1 MNERNEPFELYE
13 DNSLFDFIP
22 FLFVL
27 EQMPLFSFSYASSV
41 SASSCI

>member
-22 FLFVL
+22 FLHL
-27 EQMPLFSFSYASSV
+27 SV
-41 SASSCI
+41 CS